1 MSTSAAVA
9 RSLVQPTT
17 EIQETAKPASPF
29 VKWVGGKGRV
39 LPSLLPLLPPGVERM
54 RHVEP
59 FVGGG
64 AFFFHRQPRRAL
76 LSDVNPALVS
86 TYQVVQKHVDEL
98 IDCLKVHADLHSSEH
113 YYAMRTRYNH
123 EPSLTPIE
131 KASLF
136 IYMNKTCFN
145 GLFRL
150 NRKGEFNVPIGGY
163 VRPSFQT
170 LDELLDVQDALQGV
184 SIHTCSYEQCIDWA
198 DSSALVYF
206 DPPYRPLTKTS
217 GFVSYSKD
225 DFDDDDQRA
234 LAQVFR
240 ELDSMGARLILSNS
254 DPKNSDPDDDFFDDL
269 YSGFNIERI
278 MARRAIN
285 SNPAKRGD
293 ITEIIVTN

>member
-1 MSTSAAVA
+1 MLFRILEMHEFDEVH
-9 RSLVQPTT
+9 
-17 EIQETAKPASPF
+17 I
-29 VKWVGGKGRV
+29 
-39 LPSLLPLLPPGVERM
+39 
-54 RHVEP
+54 
-59 FVGGG
+59 
-64 AFFFHRQPRRAL
+64 
-76 LSDVNPALVS
+76 SDVNPELTLCYSMIKSDASGVFDYL
-86 TYQVVQKHVDEL
+86 HEL
-98 IDCLKVHADLHSSEH
+98 IDLYPQEQEARKEVFYGVRAEWNSKLQKSGKLGTDQKIKR
-113 YYAMRTRYNH
+113 AAQT
-123 EPSLTPIE
+123 
-131 KASLF
+131 LF
-136 IYMNKTCFN
+136 LNKTCFN